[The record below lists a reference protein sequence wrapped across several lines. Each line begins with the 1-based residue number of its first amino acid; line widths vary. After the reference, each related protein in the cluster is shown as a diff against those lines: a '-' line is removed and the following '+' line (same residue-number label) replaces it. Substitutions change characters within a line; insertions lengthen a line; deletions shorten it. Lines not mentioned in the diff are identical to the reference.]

1 MSFPAMDLI
10 AEKLGEVLK
19 AQNFSAAK
27 EYTDEKGPCV
37 IFTGEEFAYSILY
50 DEKKKL
56 FQLRSAEMDENS
68 PGEWQAAA
76 SWLFD
81 PETDGNGDAESIAN
95 DFCDTVQGPKNMAL
109 MTQKKK
115 RKKNEDGTQ
124 NADPVFLFNR
134 FVNIFPDLREDMTK
148 ERIRYGK
155 VRAFTFAKTQVAPRC
170 EALAEKYPDT
180 DAFDRMCTVLNDMY
194 ANGDLDARS
203 CITMAILN
211 NVSDTAFGA
220 MKEKLSEDLMKNYKY
235 GRRYIGKEVK
245 PEKKKKRSKIVA
257 RALDDSKH

>member
-1 MSFPAMDLI
+1 M
-10 AEKLGEVLK
+10 
-19 AQNFSAAK
+19 
-27 EYTDEKGPCV
+27 
-37 IFTGEEFAYSILY
+37 
-50 DEKKKL
+50 
-56 FQLRSAEMDENS
+56 
-68 PGEWQAAA
+68 
-76 SWLFD
+76 
-81 PETDGNGDAESIAN
+81 
-95 DFCDTVQGPKNMAL
+95 
-109 MTQKKK
+109 
-115 RKKNEDGTQ
+115 
-124 NADPVFLFNR
+124 FLFNR